1 MVMLEFREKGESRGR
16 NLILADSN
24 SDVCALLDDKT
35 PLIFFPES
43 DDPLIPS
50 FDFDESPTGP
60 CALFVVAEGGDVV
73 ALEVTCEGM
82 TT

>member
-24 SDVCALLDDKT
+24 SDVCVLLDDKT

-60 CALFVVAEGGDVV
+60 CALSVVAEGGDVV
-73 ALEVTCEGM
+73 ALEVTWEGM